1 MTVRSSF
8 RCLQVSEWPMTDQNN
23 WARIREPGNILDD
36 YTPRA
41 ASWRAPTLEK
51 VRKGYGRW
59 LHFLMSQGLLVPGSD
74 PVERIS
80 LANVRPYIVNLQ
92 AEVAPETV
100 WSYVTSLHQT
110 AMAFAPAHEWGWLYK
125 ITAKLKSRSYPTRQ
139 KHVRL
144 RPAAE
149 VFEWATN
156 EMNALSATGD
166 FRPATAITYRDAL
179 MIALLTACP
188 IRLRNLTMIEIGR
201 HLVLV
206 NDRYHLRFAPHEVKN
221 NRYLTMELPS
231 ALTPFLEMWLQEW
244 RPKLCKTADFSL
256 LWIDIRGD
264 ALGARGIHAAI
275 TKRTKRA
282 FGRPI
287 NPHLFRDIAATS
299 TAIITPANIG
309 IAGSIL
315 GHLTP
320 QAAEDHYIHASQIIA
335 GRKLSQSV
343 NKIRS
348 KQSKFERRKP

>member
-1 MTVRSSF
+1 MTTRSSA
-8 RCLQVSEWPMTDQNN
+8 RCLLVSEWPVKDQKL
-23 WARIREPGNILDD
+23 WLRISEPGCILDE

-59 LHFLMSQGLLVPGSD
+59 LHFLMSQGLLVPDSD
-74 PVERIS
+74 PIERII
-80 LANVRPYIVNLQ
+80 LANVRPYVESLQ

-110 AMAFAPAHEWGWLYK
+110 AVAFAPTHEWGWLYR
-125 ITAKLKSRSYPTRQ
+125 ITAKLKSRSNPTRQ
-139 KHVRL
+139 KHARL

-149 VFEWATN
+149 VFDWATN
-156 EMNALSATGD
+156 EMNTLSVAGD
-166 FRPATAITYRDAL
+166 YRPTTAIAYRDAL

-188 IRLRNLTMIEIGR
+188 TRLRNLAMIEIGR
-201 HLVLV
+201 HLVQI
-206 NDRYHLRFAPHEVKN
+206 NDRFQLRFAPLEVKN
-221 NRYLTMELPS
+221 NRYISMELPS
-231 ALTPFLEMWLQEW
+231 ALTPFLKMWLQEW
-244 RPKLCKTADFSL
+244 RPKLCKSADLSS
-256 LWIDIRGD
+256 LWIGVRGG
-264 ALGARGIHAAI
+264 ALGARGIQAAI

-282 FGRPI
+282 FGHPI

-320 QAAEDHYIHASQIIA
+320 QAAEDHYIHASQITA
-335 GRKLSQSV
+335 GRKLRQSV

-348 KQSKFERRKP
+348 KQPPRSKP